1 MDPSRAAADPGHLH
15 SDLIREEP
23 DYREFLDSD
32 TAEAVAEIEQ
42 EAGLSL
48 KFRDADVGRGASGCG
63 AAVEIIGAIA
73 VVGGASAAVEQAARL
88 VKWAYHKIASTTGG
102 RPWVSLGAAEY
113 LAVADLIDR
122 VGSEALVLG
131 SGDMNS
137 NRPDRAFTG
146 GDAFLVVLA
155 TEPELPHYHVS
166 AYGEVHYIGSSP
178 PICHHWND
186 PPPWRWSRQRLTHS
200 VPPDSPSVA
209 AMTAG
214 QSGSKLQGALLMR
227 ATGAP

>member
-1 MDPSRAAADPGHLH
+1 MPPVPGSYNWTQVAWDDDDDFADRMSREALMFVCGV
-15 SDLIREEP
+15 SEEDLESGEEV

-42 EAGLSL
+42 EAGLTL

-102 RPWVSLGAAEY
+102 RPWVSLGAAEH

-122 VGSEALVLG
+122 VGSEARVLG

-137 NRPDRAFTG
+137 NSPDRAFTG
-146 GDAFLVVLA
+146 GDAFFVVLA
-155 TEPELPHYHVS
+155 TEPELHHYHVS

-178 PICHHWND
+178 PICHHWDD
-186 PPPWRWSRQRLTHS
+186 PPPYW
-200 VPPDSPSVA
+200 
-209 AMTAG
+209 AG
-214 QSGSKLQGALLMR
+214 GGADND
-227 ATGAP
+227 